1 MKIFAGIII
10 FSGILF
16 VANLANAAGP
26 YEMGS
31 TTIDGIVCRWT
42 TAIKKSCYSAD
53 MNKNMKKIMSCY
65 EKALNQKKCKDV
77 ACVKDV
83 NKRIIPFCCQQA
95 GGQID

>member
-1 MKIFAGIII
+1 MKIFAVIIL

-42 TAIKKSCYSAD
+42 TASKKSCYKAE
-53 MNKNMKKIMSCY
+53 MNKNMKDIMSCY
-65 EKALNQKKCKDV
+65 ENALNQKKCKDV

-83 NKRIIPFCCQQA
+83 NKRIIPFCCVMS
-95 GGQID
+95 GGQLE